1 MTAGA
6 VFLPYRKTVKRE
18 AGENPERSRHCK
30 GGVSSLLSRSLIGSG
45 LNPLRDSWEGKD

>member
-18 AGENPERSRHCK
+18 AGENPARSRHCK
-30 GGVSSLLSRSLIGSG
+30 GVVSSLVSRSLADFG